1 MTNNDTLNN
10 DTLNS
15 DIRDTESRIQ
25 ELKQISGESKITIS
39 RLNRIIAEYVTARD
53 NEIKKEKQLQENI
66 NRLSVKLD
74 KLNELKSS
82 KTHDD

>member
-1 MTNNDTLNN
+1 MTNNDILNN
-10 DTLNS
+10 DTLNIY
-15 DIRDTESRIQ
+15 IRYTESRIQ

-39 RLNRIIAEYVTARD
+39 RLNRIIAEHITARD